1 MMTSHHFYV
10 PLYYTTVEHM
20 SVKHYRSANEL
31 ANETLSS
38 NGKKSIVIKCVAAAV
53 PYFPISPVRIEAPLG
68 LKKYVWFLLPYPTL
82 SFGSLPLNQ

>member
-1 MMTSHHFYV
+1 MMTSQLFSV

-38 NGKKSIVIKCVAAAV
+38 NGKKSIVVKCVAAAF

-68 LKKYVWFLLPYPTL
+68 LKKMFGSYYLTLPI
-82 SFGSLPLNQ
+82 FGSLPLNQ